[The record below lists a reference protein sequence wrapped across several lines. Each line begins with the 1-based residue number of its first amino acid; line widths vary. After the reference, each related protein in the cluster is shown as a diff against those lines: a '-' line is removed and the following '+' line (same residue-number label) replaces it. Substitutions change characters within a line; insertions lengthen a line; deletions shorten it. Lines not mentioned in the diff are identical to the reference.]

1 MISDRLDL
9 GQSKYNQDVPL
20 EDGRDFVQETLEEL
34 LDACVYLSAQILRVK
49 NRIKYWNY
57 HKL

>member
-9 GQSKYNQDVPL
+9 GQSKYIQDVPL

-49 NRIKYWNY
+49 NKIK
-57 HKL
+57 

>member
-9 GQSKYNQDVPL
+9 GQSKYKQDVPL
-20 EDGRDFVQETLEEL
+20 DDDRDFVQETLEEL

-49 NRIKYWNY
+49 NNIK
-57 HKL
+57 